1 MYKKL
6 KSHLGND
13 AIFMAVL
20 LLLVGIVSFGLGRL
34 SVDDTWAEKT
44 SSTKIGLVSGAL
56 MPIVA
61 TTSSSSSEVV
71 AVPLLS
77 VPAVDNAR
85 YVGSKSG
92 TKYHLVTCPGAKQ
105 IKLENKIY
113 FTTATEAEAAGY
125 SKAANCPGL

>member
-6 KSHLGND
+6 KSYLGND
-13 AIFMAVL
+13 AIFMASL
-20 LLLVGIVSFGLGRL
+20 LLCVGVISFGLGRL
-34 SVDDTWAEKT
+34 SVADNLKGEGTVSQVA
-44 SSTKIGLVSGAL
+44 LLSGAN
-56 MPIVA
+56 IEAVA
-61 TTSSSSSEVV
+61 SSSSSSS
-71 AVPLLS
+71 AITTKPVPLMTPTTS
-77 VPAVDNAR
+77 P

-113 FTTATEAEAAGY
+113 FKTVQEAEASGY

>member
-13 AIFMAVL
+13 AIFMASL
-20 LLLVGIVSFGLGRL
+20 LLGVGIVSFGLGRL
-34 SVDDTWAEKT
+34 SVDGNQVPKIHQTQ
-44 SSTKIGLVSGAL
+44 IGLISGAL
-56 MPIVA
+56 TPLVA
-61 TTSSSSSEVV
+61 TTAALSNV
-71 AVPLLS
+71 ATVTAPII
-77 VPAVDNAR
+77 PDAETAR

-113 FTTATEAEAAGY
+113 FNTQSEAAAAGY